1 MFSAIAPLV
10 RHSVLKKSLPSLL
23 SLLLMTVLLGSLAAW
38 AGVASYKAKPFNI
51 VGQTG
56 AIYKSK
62 QYEQEFLT
70 LKQMQPFLAGHL
82 FGNLNNK
89 VLVQQLSQQVL
100 GASKTK
106 KNIRLSLRQIDVIAQ
121 GTMNVPT
128 KLTGDVANKALTT
141 PAAYQHVRAH
151 FQAYDKVSGNALKG
165 SASNRSMDLM
175 VIRLTPAELTKQ
187 GKMENILTIYNMDH
201 SLSPALTQQFMAHIA
216 KVGF

>member
-1 MFSAIAPLV
+1 MLTCITRLL
-10 RHSVLKKSLPSLL
+10 RHSMVQKSLLAL
-23 SLLLMTVLLGSLAAW
+23 TLTLLLGSMAAW

-100 GASKTK
+100 GASK
-106 KNIRLSLRQIDVIAQ
+106 KNKTIRLSLRQIDVVAQ
-121 GTMNVPT
+121 GTMSVPT
-128 KLTGDVANKALTT
+128 KLTGDNTSKTPTT
-141 PAAYQHVRAH
+141 PTAYQHVRAH

-165 SASNRSMDLM
+165 KEANRSMDLM

-187 GKMENILTIYNMDH
+187 GKLENILTVYNMDKA
-201 SLSPALTQQFMAHIA
+201 LSPALTQQFMSHIA
-216 KVGF
+216 KIGF

>member
-1 MFSAIAPLV
+1 MFTTLARFL
-10 RHSVLKKSLPSLL
+10 RHSLVQKSLMA
-23 SLLLMTVLLGSLAAW
+23 LMATILLGSVAAW

-100 GASKTK
+100 GASKK
-106 KNIRLSLRQIDVIAQ
+106 NKNIRLSLRQIDVVAQ
-121 GTMNVPT
+121 GNMNVPT
-128 KLTGDVANKALTT
+128 KLTGDASNKAATT

-151 FQAYDKVSGNALKG
+151 FQAYDKVSGNQLKG
-165 SASNRSMDLM
+165 RDANRSMDLM

-187 GKMENILTIYNMDH
+187 GKMENILTVYNMDH
-201 SLSPALTQQFMAHIA
+201 ALNAALTQQFMAHIA

>member
-1 MFSAIAPLV
+1 MFAIVARLL
-10 RHSVLKKSLPSLL
+10 RHSILQKSLIA
-23 SLLLMTVLLGSLAAW
+23 LLLTIMLGSVAAW

-100 GASKTK
+100 GASKK
-106 KNIRLSLRQIDVIAQ
+106 NKNIRLSLRQIDVVAQ
-121 GTMNVPT
+121 GNMNVPT
-128 KLTGDVANKALTT
+128 KLTGDLTNKAATT
-141 PAAYQHVRAH
+141 PAVYQHVRAH
-151 FQAYDKVSGNALKG
+151 FQAYDKVSGNQLKG
-165 SASNRSMDLM
+165 RDANRSMDLM

-187 GKMENILTIYNMDH
+187 GKMENILTVYNMDH
-201 SLSPALTQQFMAHIA
+201 ALNAALTQQFMAHIA